1 MEIGIHLP
9 HIGPLAT
16 REGITAFAKLAEE
29 YEFDSLWVSDHVVM
43 PRKLSSRY
51 PYSPDGNFPVPPD
64 VPFLEPLSTLL
75 FAAAVTERVK
85 LGTTIL
91 VIPMRNPIVTAKQ
104 LASLDVLS
112 GGRLIV
118 GVGSGWME
126 EEFQM
131 LGAPFARRGARTDEY
146 IKLFKALWTEE
157 NPSFQGKFW
166 QIDEVGFA
174 PKPLQR
180 PHPPIWTGGHSA
192 PALRRAGRLADGWHA
207 AYVGADLLR
216 EQYQEVQRH
225 AQEAGR
231 DPSSVALSI
240 RTRLP
245 LNDPPAAIDQIQALR
260 DVGASHIVVE
270 VFTAEL
276 EEARSLMDVLANEIR
291 PKAVG

>member
-1 MEIGIHLP
+1 
-9 HIGPLAT
+9 
-16 REGITAFAKLAEE
+16 
-29 YEFDSLWVSDHVVM
+29 
-43 PRKLSSRY
+43 
-51 PYSPDGNFPVPPD
+51 
-64 VPFLEPLSTLL
+64 
-75 FAAAVTERVK
+75 
-85 LGTTIL
+85 
-91 VIPMRNPIVTAKQ
+91 
-104 LASLDVLS
+104 
-112 GGRLIV
+112 
-118 GVGSGWME
+118 
-126 EEFQM
+126 M

>member
-276 EEARSLMDVLANEIR
+276 EQARSLMDVLANEIR

>member
-91 VIPMRNPIVTAKQ
+91 VTPMRNPIVTAKQ

-118 GVGSGWME
+118 GVGTGWME

-276 EEARSLMDVLANEIR
+276 EQARSLMDVLANEIR

>member
-16 REGITAFAKLAEE
+16 REGITAFAQLAEE

-43 PRKLSSRY
+43 PRQLGSRY

-64 VPFLEPLSTLL
+64 VPFLEPLATLL

-131 LGAPFARRGARTDEY
+131 LGVPFARRGARTDEY
-146 IKLFKALWTEE
+146 IKLFKALWTEK

-245 LNDPPAAIDQIQALR
+245 LDDPPAAIEQIRALR

-276 EEARSLMDVLANEIR
+276 EQARSLMDVLANEIR

>member
-131 LGAPFARRGARTDEY
+131 LGRRSHGEALVPTSTSSSSRRCGRRRTH
-146 IKLFKALWTEE
+146 
-157 NPSFQGKFW
+157 PSKG
-166 QIDEVGFA
+166 
-174 PKPLQR
+174 
-180 PHPPIWTGGHSA
+180 SS
-192 PALRRAGRLADGWHA
+192 GRSM
-207 AYVGADLLR
+207 R
-216 EQYQEVQRH
+216 
-225 AQEAGR
+225 
-231 DPSSVALSI
+231 
-240 RTRLP
+240 
-245 LNDPPAAIDQIQALR
+245 
-260 DVGASHIVVE
+260 
-270 VFTAEL
+270 
-276 EEARSLMDVLANEIR
+276 
-291 PKAVG
+291 

>member
-118 GVGSGWME
+118 GVGTGWME

>member
-118 GVGSGWME
+118 GVGTGWME

-231 DPSSVALSI
+231 DPSSIALSI